1 MNKKKFWILI
11 GFGFMF
17 SLGSVF
23 ATPDIMEVMFGP
35 AKAHE
40 WIVDLGADK
49 EAVGKEVF
57 LSSVQ
62 PGFTEN
68 LGIGCFVNNQH
79 ISSSELKTKMASA
92 KYTET
97 ATQTQKIFCEK
108 ILWGEY
114 GKSLFEAPTQAPLI
128 VRITKFLLRLTIVL
142 SVTMILY
149 NGVFWIVESSKGSEV
164 KDAKNNLIYIF
175 VGILLSLSSVALINL
190 VSSLGMSSLN
200 PNKVLDPLTQDCSF
214 LQTKEDQWILNKC
227 WQITFDQSCGEAKTH
242 HNLYI
247 QNNCVS
253 TLSDIQLELKRNE
266 WNNKNCNLVTL
277 SLQCANLIPYR
288 NQYVDKIYC
297 PSLAI
302 KVQERKNQKC
312 SIFKPWC
319 EQLNIDNDNFYNYW
333 CK

>member
-1 MNKKKFWILI
+1 MNKKIFWILI

-57 LSSVQ
+57 MSSTQ

-79 ISSSELKTKMASA
+79 ISKSDLETQMANV
-92 KYTET
+92 KYTST
-97 ATQTQKIFCEK
+97 VVDFCEK
-108 ILWGEY
+108 ILWGDYNKEML
-114 GKSLFEAPTQAPLI
+114 SAPTQAPLI

-142 SVTMILY
+142 SVTMVLY
-149 NGVFWIVESSKGSEV
+149 NGVLWIIESSKWSEV

-190 VSSLGMSSLN
+190 VSSLGTSSLD
-200 PNKVLDPLTQDCSF
+200 PASVISTQTVVNK
-214 LQTKEDQWILNKC
+214 
-227 WQITFDQSCGEAKTH
+227 
-242 HNLYI
+242 
-247 QNNCVS
+247 
-253 TLSDIQLELKRNE
+253 
-266 WNNKNCNLVTL
+266 
-277 SLQCANLIPYR
+277 
-288 NQYVDKIYC
+288 
-297 PSLAI
+297 
-302 KVQERKNQKC
+302 
-312 SIFKPWC
+312 
-319 EQLNIDNDNFYNYW
+319 
-333 CK
+333 